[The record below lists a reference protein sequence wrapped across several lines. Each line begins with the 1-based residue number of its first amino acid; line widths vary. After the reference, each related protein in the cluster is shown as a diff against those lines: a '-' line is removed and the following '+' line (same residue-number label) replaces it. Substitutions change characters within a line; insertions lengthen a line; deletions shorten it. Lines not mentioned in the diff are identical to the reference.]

1 MLKELPSNNLSSG
14 VGYFFAG
21 VRMLL
26 RPELRQYILIPL
38 LVNVVIFVAL
48 TTLAIQYFDS
58 FTNVDWHL
66 PEWLDFLEKTLKWVA
81 WFLLVVILIIGY
93 GYTFNILTNIIAAPF
108 YGLLAQK
115 TEALLTGEPVDD
127 EPWLKMIP
135 RTVLREL
142 KKLFYFLTR
151 GIFILLLMVLLGT
164 IPLLNLMVPVVGTL
178 WSAWCMA
185 IQYVD
190 YAADNHQSD
199 FRRLRKKL
207 RRQKYSSIG
216 FGGTVMGCSMIPIVN
231 IVVMPAAVVGGTL
244 YWTRELRNLQRHGGI
259 EKL

>member
-1 MLKELPSNNLSSG
+1 MPRELRSNNLGSG
-14 VGYFFAG
+14 AAYFFAG

-26 RPELRQYILIPL
+26 RPELRRYILIPL
-38 LVNVVIFVAL
+38 LVNCVIFITLTAL
-48 TTLAIQYFDS
+48 VIHNFDS
-58 FTNVDWHL
+58 FTSVNWHL
-66 PEWLDFLEKTLKWVA
+66 PEWLAFLEKTLKWVA

-93 GYTFNILTNIIAAPF
+93 GYTFNIVTNVIAAPF

-115 TEALLTGEPVDD
+115 TEVLLTGEPVDD

-135 RTVLREL
+135 RTIGREI

-151 GIFILLLMVLLGT
+151 GVFILLLMLLLGT
-164 IPLLNLMVPVVGTL
+164 IPLLNFSVPVVGTL

-207 RRQKYSSIG
+207 RKQKYSSVG
-216 FGGTVMGCSMIPIVN
+216 FGGMVMGCSMIPVVN

-244 YWTRELRNLQRHGGI
+244 YWTRELRDLRR
-259 EKL
+259 K